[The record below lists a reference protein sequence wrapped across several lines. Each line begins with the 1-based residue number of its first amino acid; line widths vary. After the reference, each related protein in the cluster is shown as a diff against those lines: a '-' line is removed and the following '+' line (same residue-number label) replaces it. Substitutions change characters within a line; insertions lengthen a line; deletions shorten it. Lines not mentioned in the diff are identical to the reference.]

1 MSLFQ
6 ELNQQQSLNEQSFNP
21 FEMAKMVQQS
31 KNPNGMMMNLIKQN
45 PQMREALELV
55 QQNGGNPKEVFYKL
69 AKQKGIN
76 PNSILNSFN

>member
-1 MSLFQ
+1 MNLFQ
-6 ELNQQQSLNEQSFNP
+6 ELNQQQSSNGQSFNP

-31 KNPNGMMMNLIKQN
+31 KNPNNIMMSLIKQN

-69 AKQKGIN
+69 AQQKGVN
-76 PNSILNSFN
+76 PNSILNRFN